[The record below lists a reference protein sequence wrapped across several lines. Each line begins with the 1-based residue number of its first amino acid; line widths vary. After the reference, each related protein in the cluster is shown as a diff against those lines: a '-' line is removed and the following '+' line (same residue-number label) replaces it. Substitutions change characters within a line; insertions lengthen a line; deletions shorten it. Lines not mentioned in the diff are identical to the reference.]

1 MFRELECQI
10 TKSRELSIC
19 EEWGQFK
26 MLYDRMELPIGQVVR
41 SQQILAGIVL
51 LSIQS
56 ELEIKTSRYLLKTA
70 RSLAKIK

>member
-1 MFRELECQI
+1 
-10 TKSRELSIC
+10 
-19 EEWGQFK
+19 